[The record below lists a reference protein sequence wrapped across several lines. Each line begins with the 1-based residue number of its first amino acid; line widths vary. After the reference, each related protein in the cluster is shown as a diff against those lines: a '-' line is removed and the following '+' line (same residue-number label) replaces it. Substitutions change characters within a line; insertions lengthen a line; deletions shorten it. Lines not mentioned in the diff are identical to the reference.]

1 MSWGVLAIMCIA
13 AFIQVFDTTAMTVA
27 ISDLVKDLKFA
38 KTYGWFYAKQP
49 PVSGGIEI
57 APFGLSITPIL
68 LFGLSITP
76 ILLLAGIILFACFRL
91 FYRIYSLV
99 QQWLPDQIKK
109 ALLKK

>member
-57 APFGLSITPIL
+57 A